1 MSFEEKLGISLGLGL
16 SSVVLLGAITLAF
29 KHTPPHAIAKS
40 SPKPVSAMIRAA
52 SMAAP
57 ENAEIAAQHRE
68 LFFGSDDRVVI
79 PAPYPAPFAAIGQLL
94 TKNDY
99 ACTATL
105 VAPDLAVTAAHCFMM
120 EAKKADTGLWFKAG
134 FHQGQYQETYQA
146 KYQVLT
152 QVFHPA
158 FKQGLKYKGDDVYIL
173 PQAAEHDIAW
183 LKLKLVEGVA
193 PQPMPLFQGTRA
205 ELAAEFKSA
214 KMLLNQGGFAED
226 HDSILTAH
234 LGCTL
239 SKFRSNNTLYHRCD
253 TLSGDSGSPIWL
265 TTPQGALLIGVQSSA
280 PDWFNRKKADN
291 VGVTVLQLPALP

>member
-1 MSFEEKLGISLGLGL
+1 MTFEEKLAVSLGLGL
-16 SSVVLLGAITLAF
+16 SALTLLGAISLAF
-29 KHTPPHAIAKS
+29 SQNTPPAK
-40 SPKPVSAMIRAA
+40 PIVAMESAA
-52 SMAAP
+52 SLAQ
-57 ENAEIAAQHRE
+57 AEEAEVTAQRIA
-68 LFFGSDDRVVI
+68 LFFGQDDRVIV
-79 PAPYPAPFAAIGQLL
+79 PAPYPAPFAAIGQLR

-99 ACTATL
+99 TCTATL

-120 EAKKADTGLWFKAG
+120 EAKRADVGQWFMAG
-134 FHQGQYQETYQA
+134 FNQGQYQA
-146 KYQVLT
+146 KYQIID

-158 FKQGLKYKGDDVYIL
+158 FKQGLQYKGEDVYIL

-193 PQPMPLFQGTRA
+193 PKPMPLFEGGRA
-205 ELAAEFKSA
+205 ELDAEFQSA

-226 HDSILTAH
+226 HDAILTAH

-239 SKFRSNNTLYHRCD
+239 SEFRSNNTMYHRCD

-265 TTPQGALLIGVQSSA
+265 TTPNGPLLIGVQSSA

-291 VGVTVLQLPALP
+291 VGVTVLQLPAKP

>member
-1 MSFEEKLGISLGLGL
+1 MTFEEKLGISLGLGI
-16 SSVVLLGAITLAF
+16 SAIVLLGAITLAF
-29 KHTPPHAIAKS
+29 KQVPPHIPAK
-40 SPKPVSAMIRAA
+40 PLPVMISAA
-52 SMAAP
+52 SIAAP
-57 ENAEIAAQHRE
+57 EDAEIAAQHRE
-68 LFFGSDDRVVI
+68 LFFGTDDRVVI

-99 ACTATL
+99 TCTATL

-134 FHQGQYQETYQA
+134 FHQGQYQA

-158 FKQGLKYKGDDVYIL
+158 FKRGLQYKGEDVYIL

-193 PQPMPLFQGTRA
+193 PQPMPLFEGGRA
-205 ELAAEFKSA
+205 ELDAEFKSA

-226 HDSILTAH
+226 HDAILTAH
-234 LGCTL
+234 LACQL
-239 SKFRSNNTLYHRCD
+239 SEFRANNTLYHRCD

-265 TTPQGALLIGVQSSA
+265 TTPKGPLLIGVQSSA
-280 PDWFNRKKADN
+280 PDWFNRKQADN
-291 VGVTVLQLPALP
+291 VGVTVLQLPAKP